1 MAGSYR
7 HVTNA
12 DGTFRGFGL
21 VENRK
26 DCIEAIEE
34 MWLMID
40 WLTGGNKQKIFEA
53 WRNGYFARKC
63 PAENARLATFERF
76 WYEDEE

>member
-12 DGTFRGFGL
+12 DGTFRGLGL
-21 VENRK
+21 IETGG
-26 DCIEAIEE
+26 DALEAIEE

-40 WLTGGNKQKIFEA
+40 HLTGGDKQKIFEA
-53 WRNGYFARKC
+53 WRDGYFKRRC
-63 PAENARLATFERF
+63 PESNLPLATFERF
-76 WYEDEE
+76 WHD

>member
-7 HVTNA
+7 HLTNA
-12 DGTFRGFGL
+12 DGTFRGFDL

-26 DCIEAIEE
+26 DCAEAIEE

-40 WLTGGNKQKIFEA
+40 WLTGGDKQKIFEA
-53 WRNGYFARKC
+53 WREGYFKKEC
-63 PAENARLATFERF
+63 PPENLPMATYERF
-76 WYEDEE
+76 WSRD